1 MTGVN
6 GMNRPLR
13 IAAAVELASLLVLVI
28 NLATVHVEQVASLC
42 GPVHGCAYL
51 MVLILTAW
59 NPAADR
65 TAKLLAWIPGIGGLL
80 ATRRIRATRRTNK
93 RAEAITPD

>member
-1 MTGVN
+1 
-6 GMNRPLR
+6 MNRPLR
-13 IAAAVELASLLVLVI
+13 LAAAVELLSLVILLV
-28 NLATVHVEQVASLC
+28 NLATVHVRPVAALC

-80 ATRRIRATRRTNK
+80 ATRRTIS
-93 RAEAITPD
+93 